1 MINVLVTGGYG
12 QLAKSIKDV
21 APISPK
27 LNIVF
32 KGSDTLDI
40 TDLEALKTAFQ
51 ENKFDYCINCAAYTS
66 VDKAEEDT
74 DAAYKVNEIGVK
86 HLAKI
91 CSEYNVVLIHISTD
105 FVFDGNAS
113 KPYNEAYETNPL
125 SIYGLSKL
133 KGEIVIQETCS
144 QHFIIRT
151 SWLYSEYNHNFLKTM
166 LRLANTRDEIKV
178 VSDQIGTPTYA
189 KDLAQTLLEIINK
202 NNNAF
207 GLYHFSNEGVASW
220 YDFAV
225 AIFEETKATTKVLP
239 IKTKDYPTP
248 ATRPNF
254 SVLDKTKIKASLDIT
269 IPHWRKSLR
278 KAILNLNKINKTKP

>member
-1 MINVLVTGGYG
+1 MTNVLVTGSKG
-12 QLAKSIKDV
+12 QLGTCIKSIQDKY
-21 APISPK
+21 S
-27 LNIVF
+27 NIKF
-32 KGSDTLDI
+32 LFADKSFLDI
-40 TDLEALKTAFQ
+40 TNTSELDDFFKS
-51 ENKFDYCINCAAYTS
+51 NNINWCINCAAYTS

-113 KPYNEAYETNPL
+113 KPYNETYETNPL

-133 KGEIVIQETCS
+133 KGEIAIQETCS
-144 QHFIIRT
+144 QYFIIRT

-166 LRLANTRDEIKV
+166 LRLANTRDEISV

-189 KDLAQTLLEIINK
+189 KDLAQILLEIINK

-220 YDFAV
+220 YDFTV
-225 AIFEETKATTKVLP
+225 AIFEETKTDIKVSP
-239 IKTKDYPTP
+239 IKTKNYPTP

-278 KAILNLNKINKTKP
+278 KAILNLNKLS

>member
-1 MINVLVTGGYG
+1 
-12 QLAKSIKDV
+12 
-21 APISPK
+21 
-27 LNIVF
+27 
-32 KGSDTLDI
+32 
-40 TDLEALKTAFQ
+40 
-51 ENKFDYCINCAAYTS
+51 
-66 VDKAEEDT
+66 
-74 DAAYKVNEIGVK
+74 
-86 HLAKI
+86 
-91 CSEYNVVLIHISTD
+91 VVLIHISTD

-189 KDLAQTLLEIINK
+189 KDLAQTLLEIINT